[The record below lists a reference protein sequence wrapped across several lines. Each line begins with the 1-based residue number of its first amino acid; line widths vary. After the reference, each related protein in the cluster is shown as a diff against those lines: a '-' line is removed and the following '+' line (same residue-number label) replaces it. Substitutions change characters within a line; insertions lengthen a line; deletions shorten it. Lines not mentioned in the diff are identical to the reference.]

1 MMNYHQESAGS
12 TSLLIISR
20 QISSSFKR
28 AQGLSRNLHNLG
40 EAEGQ
45 LRKGAAHISRAI
57 VIFIFVA

>member
-20 QISSSFKR
+20 QISSNFKR
-28 AQGLSRNLHNLG
+28 AQGLSRNLHLG